1 MSGKWLDFHSLFYIL
16 WHFCCFLWSLS
27 FLSQAF
33 YEIILWQLKIHFQ
46 MIIFKLIVT
55 SRWVM
60 KGLSNKY
67 RTLLKKVYGI
77 IRGVKIFIFFMLPGR
92 RKYMMYEFLT
102 LQWKSREIYVILEKT
117 IYAPWV
123 SICQGVEDKDC
134 CLWQSLHGLLTHL
147 PYPCIYL

>member
-1 MSGKWLDFHSLFYIL
+1 
-16 WHFCCFLWSLS
+16 
-27 FLSQAF
+27 
-33 YEIILWQLKIHFQ
+33 
-46 MIIFKLIVT
+46 
-55 SRWVM
+55 M

-102 LQWKSREIYVILEKT
+102 LQWKSKEIYVILEKT

-134 CLWQSLHGLLTHL
+134 CL
-147 PYPCIYL
+147 